1 MNVYYLPSR
10 QTDTPELP
18 LTASRWSVFRARAH
32 RLWWRLRL
40 TGAEVWTVV
49 RRGGRNPLDDHIW
62 FADAAPVAPRRRSV
76 GPALI
81 LDLAAGR
88 RRRAVAVAR
97 AAVAA
102 AANA

>member
-10 QTDTPELP
+10 QSDTPELS
-18 LTASRWSVFRARAH
+18 LTAARWSVLRARAH

-49 RRGGRNPLDDHIW
+49 RRGGRSPLEDHIW
-62 FADAAPVAPRRRSV
+62 FADDVPVAPRRRSV
-76 GPALI
+76 GPALV
-81 LDLAAGR
+81 LDLDAGR